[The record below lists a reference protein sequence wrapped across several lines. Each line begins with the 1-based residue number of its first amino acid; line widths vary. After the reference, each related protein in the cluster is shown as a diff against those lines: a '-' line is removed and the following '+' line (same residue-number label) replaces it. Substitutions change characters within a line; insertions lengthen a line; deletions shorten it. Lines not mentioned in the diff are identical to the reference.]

1 MSRRSHHLLHASR
14 MVGYLFAIILVLV
27 LVLSAI
33 PKYYF
38 LVSSRAIIN
47 APVQS
52 ITSRIAGRVTNLD
65 LQIGDD
71 VAPGQRA
78 AQIENFEADAS
89 LMVSLRL
96 ERLQLSDRLK
106 MIRSTQE
113 RTARQLTFIR
123 AQIAATRQG
132 VIDELAAMV
141 SKSESRVRIYEARVG
156 EQQSLVDQKRGLV
169 EAELLN
175 ASVVKPLEQ
184 KLAAAQHE
192 LTAATGELERAKELS
207 QSIIRGDYSGG
218 FATNLMALEFQ
229 EQSLDLE
236 NKKASTQHT
245 NVIDRIDK
253 LDSLM
258 SGEQGRYE
266 NAARAQVTALHKG
279 RIVSVEVGHG
289 DYLQQGGLLARS
301 LDCSRSFVAAV
312 FAGRDV
318 AGLEIGTPAVVN
330 IRSLGT
336 KQRGRISKTVR
347 YFSDGTENR
356 YYKAF
361 PAAKGHE
368 IYVIIELDWSQEA
381 RQKEDLFFGCH
392 VGEEVT
398 VSLGEPLFDRVVRLL
413 GSDSPA
419 ALDDRPDDVRPRQTA
434 LIQPATAELRIG
446 LDEPRQTEARD

>member
-1 MSRRSHHLLHASR
+1 
-14 MVGYLFAIILVLV
+14 MVGYLFALVLTVV

-52 ITSRIAGRVTNLD
+52 ITSRIAGRVSTLD
-65 LQIGDD
+65 IQIGDD
-71 VAPGQRA
+71 VTPGQRA

-89 LMVSLRL
+89 LMVNLRL
-96 ERLQLSDRLK
+96 ERLQLNERLK
-106 MIRSTQE
+106 MIHSTQE
-113 RTARQLTFIR
+113 RTARQLNFIR
-123 AQIAATRQG
+123 SQIAATRQG

-141 SKSESRVRIYEARVG
+141 HKAESGVRFYEARVG

-169 EAELLN
+169 DAELLN
-175 ASVVKPLEQ
+175 ASVIKPLEQ
-184 KLAAAQHE
+184 KLAAARHE
-192 LTAATGELERAKELS
+192 LEAARGELQRALELS
-207 QSIIRGDYSGG
+207 RSIEQGDYSGG
-218 FATNLMALEFQ
+218 FATNLMTLEFQ

-236 NKKASTQHT
+236 NKKASTELA
-245 NVIDRIDK
+245 NVIDRIAK

-266 NAARAQVTALHKG
+266 NAASAQVTALHRG

-318 AGLEIGTPAVVN
+318 AGLEVGTPAIVN

-336 KQRGRISKTVR
+336 KQRGRISKTVQ
-347 YFSDGTENR
+347 YFSNGNENR
-356 YYKAF
+356 YYKDF
-361 PAAKGHE
+361 PKAKGHE
-368 IYVIIELDWSQEA
+368 IYVIIELERPEQTA
-381 RQKEDLFFGCH
+381 PHYDLFFGCH

-398 VSLGEPLFDRVVRLL
+398 VSLGEPLFDRVVRLFK
-413 GSDSPA
+413 SDPPVG
-419 ALDDRPDDVRPRQTA
+419 DDIRPDGTRPRQTA
-434 LIQPATAELRIG
+434 SIQPVAVKPSDDPDASH
-446 LDEPRQTEARD
+446 